1 MLSSLLLATGAP
13 AADEI
18 TSLPGWSG
26 ALPSK
31 WYSGYVNVTASMDRE
46 MLVHYVY
53 IESEGDAAHDPTI
66 LWTNG
71 GPGAS
76 SMFGLLVELGPL
88 ILNENSVATP
98 EFKKSGVPTLYR
110 NDFGWSKLG
119 GVLMFDWPP
128 PVGFSYCDGKPA
140 GDGNSCGPWDDER
153 MAKATY
159 AALAGW
165 YEKFPERKAAD
176 LYLTGE
182 SYAGIYVP
190 KLAQQILSHAD
201 PAITAAFKGFAV
213 GDGCLG
219 TETTMCGGAGGPW
232 FHVLFLYGHGQVSN
246 ALFDDI
252 LATCGMDYLKFGG
265 KPPAGCPALLG
276 RVAVE
281 AGGYYDYNLY
291 DDCIYQDDLRRR
303 RLSGRRSL
311 AAIAAAAG
319 TAADDDGFTVELA
332 RRTVLPP
339 TGRGYGAAVNDYVCG
354 GGPAQDVWVNQS
366 AVRAALHVPT
376 NSLFFS
382 GDNGAGMTY
391 VPTEKNLMPF
401 YQHVAKNTS
410 LRVLVYNGDT
420 DPGLNSQ
427 RAENWTAALGFEAT
441 QSWRPWTMDNCL
453 RVGGYVTRYEK
464 DRFDFLT
471 IRGSGHMVPQF
482 KPAQALEFLS
492 TWLHDKDYKPY
503 VSKCTA
509 PPK

>member
-128 PVGFSYCDGKPA
+128 PVASRTATVSRPA
-140 GDGNSCGPWDDER
+140 T
-153 MAKATY
+153 ATR
-159 AALAGW
+159 AARGTTSGW
-165 YEKFPERKAAD
+165 RRRRTPRSPGGTEVPERKAAD

-201 PAITAAFKGFAV
+201 LAITAAFEGLCRRRR
-213 GDGCLG
+213 GCLG
-219 TETTMCGGAGGPW
+219 TETTMCGGEGGPW

-246 ALFDDI
+246 ALFDGI

-281 AGGYYDYNLY
+281 AGGFYDYNLY

-303 RLSGRRSL
+303 RLSTGRRSL

-319 TAADDDGFTVELA
+319 TAADDGFTVELA

-420 DPGLNSQ
+420 DPASTRSAPRTGRPPSASRRR
-427 RAENWTAALGFEAT
+427 RAGGRGRWTTACASAATSRG
-441 QSWRPWTMDNCL
+441 
-453 RVGGYVTRYEK
+453 TR
-464 DRFDFLT
+464 RT
-471 IRGSGHMVPQF
+471 GST
-482 KPAQALEFLS
+482 S
-492 TWLHDKDYKPY
+492 
-503 VSKCTA
+503 
-509 PPK
+509 

>member
-1 MLSSLLLATGAP
+1 MRL
-13 AADEI
+13 
-18 TSLPGWSG
+18 
-26 ALPSK
+26 
-31 WYSGYVNVTASMDRE
+31 
-46 MLVHYVY
+46 
-53 IESEGDAAHDPTI
+53 
-66 LWTNG
+66 
-71 GPGAS
+71 
-76 SMFGLLVELGPL
+76 
-88 ILNENSVATP
+88 
-98 EFKKSGVPTLYR
+98 
-110 NDFGWSKLG
+110 
-119 GVLMFDWPP
+119 
-128 PVGFSYCDGKPA
+128 
-140 GDGNSCGPWDDER
+140 
-153 MAKATY
+153 
-159 AALAGW
+159 
-165 YEKFPERKAAD
+165 
-176 LYLTGE
+176 
-182 SYAGIYVP
+182 
-190 KLAQQILSHAD
+190 
-201 PAITAAFKGFAV
+201 
-213 GDGCLG
+213 
-219 TETTMCGGAGGPW
+219 
-232 FHVLFLYGHGQVSN
+232 
-246 ALFDDI
+246 
-252 LATCGMDYLKFGG
+252 DYLKFGG

-291 DDCIYQDDLRRR
+291 DDCIYQDDL
-303 RLSGRRSL
+303 
-311 AAIAAAAG
+311 AAAG
-319 TAADDDGFTVELA
+319 CPGGARSPPSPPPPVAAADGFTVELA

-366 AVRAALHVPT
+366 AVRAAPTPT

-401 YQHVAKNTS
+401 YQHVAKNTTS
-410 LRVLVYNGDT
+410 ACSCTTATPTPASTRSA
-420 DPGLNSQ
+420 PS
-427 RAENWTAALGFEAT
+427 WTAALGFEAT

>member
-190 KLAQQILSHAD
+190 KLAQQILS
-201 PAITAAFKGFAV
+201 P
-213 GDGCLG
+213 
-219 TETTMCGGAGGPW
+219 
-232 FHVLFLYGHGQVSN
+232 VSYTH
-246 ALFDDI
+246 L
-252 LATCGMDYLKFGG
+252 T
-265 KPPAGCPALLG
+265 
-276 RVAVE
+276 
-281 AGGYYDYNLY
+281 
-291 DDCIYQDDLRRR
+291 
-303 RLSGRRSL
+303 
-311 AAIAAAAG
+311 
-319 TAADDDGFTVELA
+319 
-332 RRTVLPP
+332 LP
-339 TGRGYGAAVNDYVCG
+339 
-354 GGPAQDVWVNQS
+354 
-366 AVRAALHVPT
+366 
-376 NSLFFS
+376 
-382 GDNGAGMTY
+382 
-391 VPTEKNLMPF
+391 
-401 YQHVAKNTS
+401 
-410 LRVLVYNGDT
+410 
-420 DPGLNSQ
+420 
-427 RAENWTAALGFEAT
+427 
-441 QSWRPWTMDNCL
+441 
-453 RVGGYVTRYEK
+453 
-464 DRFDFLT
+464 T
-471 IRGSGHMVPQF
+471 ICSV
-482 KPAQALEFLS
+482 
-492 TWLHDKDYKPY
+492 
-503 VSKCTA
+503 
-509 PPK
+509 